1 MMKLWLRI
9 CWLGCWLILAGLA
22 QTVQAH
28 LTKYTGAE
36 HSATVA
42 EIWIDADR
50 ITMQLEIGDRDREA
64 FAGLLRDG
72 VPQPL
77 DVDSG
82 LVLTGDDGRPLA
94 GEVKVVEQRPRTN
107 RSTAPQPTTESTMV
121 MYVEMVYKP
130 EVRPTSLTLTPP
142 RQGSGPEVV
151 AEIGFMVYHESI
163 PVIDFQY
170 LQGPETLRLD
180 WRDPWYSVFDN
191 PDLQRHHRAPLMTF
205 LYIEPY
211 EVRFEILIRLKAL
224 ASWMSLEVDDPM
236 QIDTEEQVR
245 LREQIGQFFSQ
256 YNQVKI
262 DGTPPRPILDR
273 VEFRR
278 VCQSDLAGRA
288 AAGSRRAIDISH
300 RVGWGDLGLRDLW
313 TAA

>member
-50 ITMQLEIGDRDREA
+50 ITMQLEIGDRDRKA

-82 LVLTGDDGRPLA
+82 LVLTGDDGRLLA

-121 MYVEMVYKP
+121 MYVEMVYTP
-130 EVRPTSLTLTPP
+130 EVRPTSLTLATP
-142 RQGSGPEVV
+142 G
-151 AEIGFMVYHESI
+151 
-163 PVIDFQY
+163 
-170 LQGPETLRLD
+170 
-180 WRDPWYSVFDN
+180 
-191 PDLQRHHRAPLMTF
+191 QRA
-205 LYIEPY
+205 
-211 EVRFEILIRLKAL
+211 
-224 ASWMSLEVDDPM
+224 
-236 QIDTEEQVR
+236 
-245 LREQIGQFFSQ
+245 
-256 YNQVKI
+256 
-262 DGTPPRPILDR
+262 
-273 VEFRR
+273 
-278 VCQSDLAGRA
+278 
-288 AAGSRRAIDISH
+288 
-300 RVGWGDLGLRDLW
+300 
-313 TAA
+313 